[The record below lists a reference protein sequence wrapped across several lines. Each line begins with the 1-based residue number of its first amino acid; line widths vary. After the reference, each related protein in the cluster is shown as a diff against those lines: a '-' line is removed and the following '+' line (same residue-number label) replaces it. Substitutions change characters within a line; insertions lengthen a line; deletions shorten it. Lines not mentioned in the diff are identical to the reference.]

1 MGKTLCIKKMI
12 QRNWFQHA
20 VLPIHGPN
28 VTNDDIFKGLFNV
41 NQNKIEAT
49 IFHIDISANVS

>member
-12 QRNWFQHA
+12 HRFQHA